1 VRATL
6 TIARTIANSV
16 TWASNNVEG
25 AYKRGV
31 TIGVVIGWGNLQVS
45 LTDISSI
52 VLSKLT

>member
-1 VRATL
+1 M

-45 LTDISSI
+45 LANISSI